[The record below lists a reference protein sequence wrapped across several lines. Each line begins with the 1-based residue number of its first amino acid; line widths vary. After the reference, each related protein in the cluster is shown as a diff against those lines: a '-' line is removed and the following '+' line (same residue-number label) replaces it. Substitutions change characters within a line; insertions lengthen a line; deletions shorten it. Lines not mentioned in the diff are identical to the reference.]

1 MTGHLRRLL
10 AAVGRLVRGPEQPLS
25 PKARLGRK
33 GERAAARFLQGKG
46 YTVLERNF
54 RTGRGEIDLIVFR
67 DGTLAFVEVRSQ
79 TQPAPMDPLYT
90 ITRGKQRHIVKAA
103 QAYCTARGPLPP
115 DAVLRF
121 DVVTVRFGPDGT
133 EQGIRHVEGAFE
145 TTRRG
150 FS

>member
-1 MTGHLRRLL
+1 VRR
-10 AAVGRLVRGPEQPLS
+10 PEQPLS
-25 PKARLGRK
+25 PRGKLGRK
-33 GERAAARFLQGKG
+33 GERAAARFLEGQG

-90 ITRGKQRHIVKAA
+90 ITRRKQGRIVKAA
-103 QAYCTARGPLPP
+103 QAYCTARAPLPP

-121 DVVTVRFGPDGT
+121 DVVTVRFAADGT
-133 EQGIRHVEGAFE
+133 EQDIRHIEAAFE
-145 TTRRG
+145 AAPRG

>member
-1 MTGHLRRLL
+1 MGHLRRLL
-10 AAVGRLVRGPEQPLS
+10 AAVGRLVRRPEQPLS
-25 PKARLGRK
+25 PRGKLGRK
-33 GERAAARFLQGKG
+33 GERAAARFLEGQG

-67 DGTLAFVEVRSQ
+67 DGALAFVEVRSQ
-79 TQPAPMDPLYT
+79 TQPAPIDPLYT
-90 ITRGKQRHIVKAA
+90 ITRRKQGRIIKAA

-121 DVVTVRFGPDGT
+121 DVVTVRFGRDGT
-133 EQGIRHVEGAFE
+133 EQGIQHVEDAFE
-145 TTRRG
+145 TTRRS